1 MTPNVRA
8 MSTVALRQLGI
19 SRDTPDR
26 ADNVWIEKDPSD
38 EPTGRLHGSVT
49 NYYGDSPFMHE
60 LLNQLPLL
68 QLDAVVPGTE
78 RAMRTYNAL
87 GVTTVYEGH
96 AMAFVHIELYRWLP
110 SENRLTVR
118 VLCAPRGRTLEQPG
132 VQYLF
137 AVLGPKMATYL
148 SPAASLAASRAV
160 AISPLTKE
168 KPGAAA
174 SGASRVN
181 TNCGPCHAPR
191 RPYPSPSLPLAR
203 CRLRG
208 RCDVR

>member
-1 MTPNVRA
+1 
-8 MSTVALRQLGI
+8 
-19 SRDTPDR
+19 
-26 ADNVWIEKDPSD
+26 
-38 EPTGRLHGSVT
+38 VT

-68 QLDAVVPGTE
+68 QLDAVVLGPSGPCV
-78 RAMRTYNAL
+78 TYNAL

-118 VLCAPRGRTLEQPG
+118 VLCAPRGRTLEKPG

-148 SPAASLAASRAV
+148 RRQPLGRLESRRHIAAHEGEARS
-160 AISPLTKE
+160 
-168 KPGAAA
+168 
-174 SGASRVN
+174 
-181 TNCGPCHAPR
+181 CGVGE
-191 RPYPSPSLPLAR
+191 
-203 CRLRG
+203 RLG
-208 RCDVR
+208 